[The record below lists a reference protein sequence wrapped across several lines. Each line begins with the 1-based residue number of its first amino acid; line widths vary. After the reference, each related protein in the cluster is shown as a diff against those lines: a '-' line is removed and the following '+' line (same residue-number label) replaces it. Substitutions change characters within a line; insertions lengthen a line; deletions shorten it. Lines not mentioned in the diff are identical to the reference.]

1 MHIMF
6 KGGDMMCRKI
16 KLWGYLL
23 ASLGVGVVVSGFI
36 SSILLRFLIGFA
48 LLVAGILLLNHR

>member
-1 MHIMF
+1 
-6 KGGDMMCRKI
+6 MCRKI

-23 ASLGVGVVVSGFI
+23 VSLGVGVVVSGFI